1 MEDIGKKLVAVAEN
15 VDKVHSD
22 GIEAGKDYGIDRM
35 LDLQRRI
42 IELQDAYINYDEEKQ
57 EEISEKIRNWRY

>member
-1 MEDIGKKLVAVAEN
+1 MENIGKKLVAVAEN

-35 LDLQRRI
+35 IDLQRRI

-57 EEISEKIRNWRY
+57 KEISEKIRDWRY